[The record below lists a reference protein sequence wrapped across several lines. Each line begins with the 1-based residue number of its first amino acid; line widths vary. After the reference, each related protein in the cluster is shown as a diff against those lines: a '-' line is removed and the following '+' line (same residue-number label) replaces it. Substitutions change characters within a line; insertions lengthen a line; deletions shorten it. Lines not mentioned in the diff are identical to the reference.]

1 MRKERINEI
10 WGVLF
15 LLLGLFTLAA
25 LFFFEPQD
33 IPFYTSHP
41 YSPVKNYTGVAGAYA
56 AFGLFLCFGISAYLI
71 PALFLL
77 WAGCFFTQ
85 RVPEKKMFKYMG
97 LAVALFSTA
106 TLIAISVE
114 DGSRLDKA
122 GVVGYI
128 AGSHLLRYFGLVGS
142 YILAGSCLLLS
153 LLLATDFLIY
163 PLVRGFL
170 TNLQNSIESFIAK
183 IRAFKAGSAAAFQ
196 KMGFK
201 PKDRAQKAA
210 VPAVQKTNER
220 RQDKSEKIEAAELPD
235 VPLKVKK
242 YRPDLPEEEAVEIA
256 GDVKK
261 DAAAKKKEPGQNEG
275 AASRPASAAMPQM
288 PLQPPPPRPK
298 IPSEEDEGRHDGVIS
313 SKSDR
318 QYQFPAI
325 DHLKKPQPSLAGK
338 TDDLQGNS
346 HILEETLARFG
357 IAVKVME
364 VEQGP
369 VITRY
374 ELMPAPGVKVNSIVT
389 LQDDIALALKAASV
403 RLIVPIPGKSAIG
416 IEVPNSVSSI
426 VSLRELIDSQM
437 FKSRKFD
444 LPLVLGKDT
453 SGKTLIAD
461 LASMPH
467 ILIAG
472 TTGSGKSVCMNS
484 IITGLLYYCTPEQ
497 LKLVMIDPKMVELA
511 VYNKVPHML
520 TPVVTQVKKAAHTLA
535 WVVNE
540 MENRYKLL
548 ATVGVRNIHAFNNR
562 PLSEEAK
569 AEIEGK
575 ESENVIPEKLP
586 YIVVIIDE
594 LADLMMQAQDKVEG
608 HIARI
613 AQLAR
618 AVGIHLIIAT
628 QRPSVDVITGVIK
641 ANFPA
646 RISFKVSSKVDS
658 RTVLDANGAD
668 KLLGKGDMLFLKP
681 GMEKLIRGQAPFVV
695 DDEIN
700 AVVQF
705 WADQGNPEY
714 HPEIT
719 AAQEGKAASAGG
731 AQEKDELFDEAVA
744 VVLETGQASTSNL
757 QRRLRLGYTRAARII
772 DQMEAEGLIGPA
784 QGAKPRDIYIG
795 REDMAAAEQENPV
808 S

>member
-25 LFFFEPQD
+25 LFFYEPED
-33 IPFYTSHP
+33 ISFFTSNP
-41 YSPVKNYTGVAGAYA
+41 YSPVKNYTGVTGAHV
-56 AFGLFLCFGISAYLI
+56 AFGLLLTFGASAYLL
-71 PALFLL
+71 PGLFLL

-85 RVPEKKMFKYMG
+85 RVPEKKIYKYMG
-97 LAVALFSTA
+97 LTVALFSTS
-106 TLIAISVE
+106 TLIALSADE
-114 DGSRLDKA
+114 ATRFNQA

-128 AGSHLLRYFGLVGS
+128 AGNHLLRYFGVVGS
-142 YILAGSCLLLS
+142 HILAGSSLLLS

-163 PLVRGFL
+163 PLIRGTL
-170 TNLQNSIESFIAK
+170 TR
-183 IRAFKAGSAAAFQ
+183 IRNAFQ
-196 KMGFK
+196 SFFSGIAVIRHEASSLFQGLK
-201 PKDRAQKAA
+201 PKAKEKKEKKEGAFLPPVLKGA
-210 VPAVQKTNER
+210 LPKTT
-220 RQDKSEKIEAAELPD
+220 DSSELPD
-235 VPLKVKK
+235 FPLKVKK
-242 YRPDLPEEEAVEIA
+242 YRPDLPDEETEA
-256 GDVKK
+256 GDKNQP
-261 DAAAKKKEPGQNEG
+261 KKKEAGKSDVPMK
-275 AASRPASAAMPQM
+275 AAPVPVPIPPAAFRQRPS
-288 PLQPPPPRPK
+288 
-298 IPSEEDEGRHDGVIS
+298 SEDEDEGHHDGVIS
-313 SKSDR
+313 SKPVR
-318 QYQFPAI
+318 QIPFELPAI
-325 DHLKKPQPSLAGK
+325 DLLNKPQPSAAGK
-338 TDDLQGNS
+338 SDDLQGNS
-346 HILEETLARFG
+346 RILEETLSRFG
-357 IAVKVME
+357 IAVKVVE

-389 LQDDIALALKAASV
+389 LADDIALALKAASV

-426 VSLRELIDSQM
+426 VSLRELVDSHV
-437 FKSRKFD
+437 FKSRKFE

-461 LASMPH
+461 LTHMPH

-484 IITGLLYYCTPEQ
+484 IITGLLYYCTPDQ

-520 TPVVTQVKKAAHTLA
+520 TPVVTNVKKAAHTLH

-548 ATVGVRNIHAFNNR
+548 ANIGVRNIQAFNSR
-562 PLSEEAK
+562 PLSDEARG
-569 AEIEGK
+569 EIANK
-575 ESENVIPEKLP
+575 ESENVVPEKLP

-608 HIARI
+608 PIARI

-681 GMEKLIRGQAPFVV
+681 GMEKLIRGQAPFVI
-695 DDEIN
+695 DEEIN
-700 AVVQF
+700 AVVHH
-705 WADQGNPEY
+705 WANQANPEF
-714 HPEIT
+714 HAEI
-719 AAQEGKAASAGG
+719 AAVQEGKSGMPGG

-744 VVLETGQASTSNL
+744 VILETGQASTSNL

-772 DQMEAEGLIGPA
+772 DQMEAEGLIGPT
-784 QGAKPRDIYIG
+784 QGAKPRDIYVG
-795 REDMAAAEQENPV
+795 REDMAAAEQRNPV
-808 S
+808 